1 MARHAAS
8 GSSMRSSRRDAVKHF
23 FPLFRL
29 FSSMAPGPG
38 ARDVPE
44 KSRREEGG
52 IRSVGRVRG
61 NARPRRTVNSDRSRQ
76 HDSGVRWMVYGSRFI
91 HLAVVP
97 GRSCPLAPPPPPP
110 PPPRPSAVP
119 RAGLFRSGFVASN
132 DKSVL
137 FDEPPS
143 RCTLSLSLSLSLCVS
158 PSSSILPTLARYFAR
173 ACQVVRHPHRCEF
186 SFSEGDR
193 CVSYLDRK
201 KTTETRSRPLA
212 CAKLTSVFPRWQRG
226 ANSMRF
232 LRAALD
238 ERHVSAGLGSLQNAT
253 NRSLAMRGRS
263 NSRRRKRDSSPRLL
277 VNIGS
282 TVNTVRRK
290 RMILGVHEI

>member
-97 GRSCPLAPPPPPP
+97 GRSCPLAPPLLLLLLPAPLLSRARAYSAPALLRQMTKVFCSTS
-110 PPPRPSAVP
+110 PRLGA
-119 RAGLFRSGFVASN
+119 RS
-132 DKSVL
+132 
-137 FDEPPS
+137 
-143 RCTLSLSLSLSLCVS
+143 LSLSLSLSVF
-158 PSSSILPTLARYFAR
+158 LPLLLS
-173 ACQVVRHPHRCEF
+173 CQ
-186 SFSEGDR
+186 
-193 CVSYLDRK
+193 L
-201 KTTETRSRPLA
+201 
-212 CAKLTSVFPRWQRG
+212 
-226 ANSMRF
+226 
-232 LRAALD
+232 
-238 ERHVSAGLGSLQNAT
+238 
-253 NRSLAMRGRS
+253 
-263 NSRRRKRDSSPRLL
+263 
-277 VNIGS
+277 
-282 TVNTVRRK
+282 
-290 RMILGVHEI
+290 

>member
-1 MARHAAS
+1 VHA
-8 GSSMRSSRRDAVKHF
+8 
-23 FPLFRL
+23 
-29 FSSMAPGPG
+29 
-38 ARDVPE
+38 
-44 KSRREEGG
+44 
-52 IRSVGRVRG
+52 
-61 NARPRRTVNSDRSRQ
+61 
-76 HDSGVRWMVYGSRFI
+76 
-91 HLAVVP
+91 
-97 GRSCPLAPPPPPP
+97 
-110 PPPRPSAVP
+110 
-119 RAGLFRSGFVASN
+119 
-132 DKSVL
+132 
-137 FDEPPS
+137 
-143 RCTLSLSLSLSLCVS
+143 LSLSLSLSLCVS